1 MDTPS
6 FSAAA
11 PSSPASSNSSWEAP
25 PPLPH
30 CTLVQGSFSC
40 RGSALSSAQR
50 AACLATMSVA
60 VASAVLGNL
69 LVVASV
75 LHFRRLQTRT
85 NAFAASLAV
94 ADLLV
99 GLLVMPFKMTRSA
112 YGCWFYGTVFCMA
125 HTCLDIALC
134 TASILHLACIAFD
147 RHVAVCDP
155 LRYAQRVAAR
165 HVTAMVALS
174 WCCAAVISVVTV
186 SLGWNVIGVPD
197 EVVAASC
204 ADSCDFLLGAPY
216 AVGSSVI
223 SFFGPAAFVVVA
235 YAQILREA
243 RRQGRAI
250 ACEQQRHQRQQEK
263 QQQQQNEDQQQ
274 GRQED
279 RAGGGRGGAR
289 REMTGSGGIVGKRD
303 EIGGLDERRGGRAE
317 GIGTVGQIGLVL
329 EEGRPT
335 AAAGKSTRAV
345 GRAVDAKSERNATK
359 TLSIVVGVFLA
370 SWLPFF
376 LMNVSDP
383 LLGYS
388 IDLRAW
394 EAVTW
399 LGYANSA
406 ANPVIYGMFSP
417 NFRAAFRAIAARS
430 TFRAGSRDAQ
440 LGF

>member
-1 MDTPS
+1 MDPPS
-6 FSAAA
+6 SSAAA
-11 PSSPASSNSSWEAP
+11 PSSPASSNSSWAAP

-30 CTLVQGSFSC
+30 CALVQGSFSC
-40 RGSALSSAQR
+40 SGSALSSAQR
-50 AACLATMSVA
+50 AAWLAMMSVA
-60 VASAVLGNL
+60 MASAVLGNL

-85 NAFAASLAV
+85 NAFTASLAV
-94 ADLLV
+94 VDLLV

-112 YGCWFYGTVFCMA
+112 YGCWFYGMAFCAA

-155 LRYAQRVAAR
+155 LRYAQRVTAR
-165 HVTAMVALS
+165 HVAAMVALS
-174 WCCAAVISVVTV
+174 WCCGAVISVVTV
-186 SLGWNVIGVPD
+186 SLGWNVVGVPD

-204 ADSCDFLLGAPY
+204 TDSCDFLLGAPY
-216 AVGSSVI
+216 AVGSSVC

-235 YAQILREA
+235 YARILREA

-250 ACEQQRHQRQQEK
+250 ACEQWRHQRQQEK
-263 QQQQQNEDQQQ
+263 QQQQNEDQQQ

-279 RAGGGRGGAR
+279 GVGEGGRGGAR
-289 REMTGSGGIVGKRD
+289 GEMTGNGGVVGKRY
-303 EIGGLDERRGGRAE
+303 EIGGGRAE
-317 GIGTVGQIGLVL
+317 GLGTVGKIGSVL
-329 EEGRPT
+329 EGGRLTT
-335 AAAGKSTRAV
+335 APAGKATQAV
-345 GRAVDAKSERNATK
+345 GRAADAKSERNATK
-359 TLSIVVGVFLA
+359 MLSIVVGIFLA

-388 IDLRAW
+388 IDPRAW

-406 ANPVIYGMFSP
+406 ANPVIYGIFSP
-417 NFRAAFRAIAARS
+417 NFRAAFRVIAARS
-430 TFRAGSRDAQ
+430 AFRAGSRDVQ

>member
-6 FSAAA
+6 SSAAA

-30 CTLVQGSFSC
+30 CALVQGSFSC
-40 RGSALSSAQR
+40 PGSALSSAQR
-50 AACLATMSVA
+50 AAWLATMSVA

-112 YGCWFYGTVFCMA
+112 YGCWFYGTAYCMA

-165 HVTAMVALS
+165 HVAAMVALS
-174 WCCAAVISVVTV
+174 WCCAAVISVVPV

-235 YAQILREA
+235 YTRILREA

-250 ACEQQRHQRQQEK
+250 ACEQRRYQRQQEK
-263 QQQQQNEDQQQ
+263 QQQNEDQQQ

-279 RAGGGRGGAR
+279 RACEGGLGGAR
-289 REMTGSGGIVGKRD
+289 GEMTGSEGIIGKGDGIGGI
-303 EIGGLDERRGGRAE
+303 DERIGGRAE
-317 GIGTVGQIGLVL
+317 GIGTVGKIGSVFDG
-329 EEGRPT
+329 GRPT
-335 AAAGKSTRAV
+335 AAAGKSTRAG
-345 GRAVDAKSERNATK
+345 GRTADAKSERNATK
-359 TLSIVVGVFLA
+359 TLSIVVGIFLA

-376 LMNVSDP
+376 LVNVSDP

-388 IDLRAW
+388 IDPRVW

-406 ANPVIYGMFSP
+406 ANPVIYGIFSP

-430 TFRAGSRDAQ
+430 AFRAGSRDAQ